1 MLLNKHEANYSQP
14 KLKLYSL
21 FCSLCAT
28 RLYIISVKKLTV
40 EVNAKYICR
49 MLNNPDIQP
58 NATINHWIAS
68 ILLFDFNLVHVPG
81 VTHGPN
87 GLSRRPAQPDDP
99 PEKEDDYE
107 DWIDHAY
114 GFMHIINPTTINQG
128 SHLVSPYSP

>member
-1 MLLNKHEANYSQP
+1 
-14 KLKLYSL
+14 
-21 FCSLCAT
+21 
-28 RLYIISVKKLTV
+28 
-40 EVNAKYICR
+40 

-87 GLSRRPAQPDDP
+87 GLSCRPAQPDDP
-99 PEKEDDYE
+99 PEKEDGYE